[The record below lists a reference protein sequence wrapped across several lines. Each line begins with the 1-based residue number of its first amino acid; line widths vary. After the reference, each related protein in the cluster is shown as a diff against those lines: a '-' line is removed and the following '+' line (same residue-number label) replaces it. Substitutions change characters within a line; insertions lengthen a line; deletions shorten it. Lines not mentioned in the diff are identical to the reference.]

1 VIPWEFEAGIR
12 SPPSAAAAQLA
23 VRGFPVLIGEG
34 PHVYI
39 TFTRIVLAAMSL
51 ASVAAIFLMGLRR
64 SRTHAIIGG
73 VVGASWFE
81 LVYFSF
87 RTRTIATL

>member
-1 VIPWEFEAGIR
+1 MIPWEFEAGIR

-51 ASVAAIFLMGLRR
+51 ASVAAIFLMGC
-64 SRTHAIIGG
+64 AE
-73 VVGASWFE
+73 AE
-81 LVYFSF
+81 
-87 RTRTIATL
+87 RTRSSAVSSAQVGSSWSISPSGREQ

>member
-1 VIPWEFEAGIR
+1 MIPWEFEAGIR
-12 SPPSAAAAQLA
+12 SPLPPLLLSWLYEAS
-23 VRGFPVLIGEG
+23 RFLIGEG

-39 TFTRIVLAAMSL
+39 TFTRIVLAAISL